1 MSKRAGRFVTLRDV
15 VDEVGKGVV
24 RFIMLTRKNDAP
36 LDFDLKK
43 VTEQSRDNPVF
54 YVQYAHAR
62 AASVLR
68 HPDAARVVGTLEMGG
83 WGVKDLYPLTDQE
96 ELGLIRLLASWPR
109 LIESA
114 AEAREPHRIAFYLG
128 ELAAGF
134 HALWNKG
141 RDDATMRFILED
153 QVELTKARLALVS
166 AVKTTIASGLNVMG
180 VEPVD
185 EMR

>member
-1 MSKRAGRFVTLRDV
+1 M
-15 VDEVGKGVV
+15 
-24 RFIMLTRKNDAP
+24 
-36 LDFDLKK
+36 
-43 VTEQSRDNPVF
+43 
-54 YVQYAHAR
+54 
-62 AASVLR
+62 LR
-68 HPDAARVVGTLEMGG
+68 HPDAARVVGTLEIASTATSN
-83 WGVKDLYPLTDQE
+83 LYPLTDAE
-96 ELGLIRLLASWPR
+96 ELGLIQLMASWPR

-141 RDDATMRFILED
+141 RDDATMRFILDD
-153 QVELTKARLALVS
+153 QIELTKARLALVS
-166 AVKTTIASGLNVMG
+166 AVRTVIASGLNVMG